1 MINLGKKIL
10 RKLRPYLPMS
20 ILRFIINLYFNR
32 YYIKSYAQYGED
44 LVILDF
50 FKRYY
55 KITNLKRE
63 RGGGGSERYYLDI
76 GSFHPKMISNTHL
89 LYKNGWKG
97 TAIDLDEFKLRLFNK
112 NRKHL
117 IQTVEAAVVPGH
129 LQKKKYIN
137 VYKFNKP
144 FSELDTLS
152 HNVAKKIK
160 TKNNLNYKKVKVKA
174 LGINNLLKDKQY
186 DFVNID
192 VEGLDARLILSLD
205 FKNINRPKLI
215 VFESWNPLKDQSSY
229 KFLKRNGYLH
239 LFTSGG
245 SVGFYCK
252 KSIKV

>member
-1 MINLGKKIL
+1 MIDLGKKIL
-10 RKLRPYLPMS
+10 IKLTPYLPMS

-32 YYIKSYAQYGED
+32 YYIKSYSQYGED

-55 KITNLKRE
+55 KTTNRE
-63 RGGGGSERYYLDI
+63 RDGGGVERYYLDI
-76 GSFHPKMISNTHL
+76 GCFHPKMISNTYL
-89 LYKNGWKG
+89 LYKIGWKG
-97 TAIDLDEFKLRLFNK
+97 TCLDLDKFKLRLFNK

-117 IQTVEAAVVPGH
+117 IQTVEAAVIPGYS
-129 LQKKKYIN
+129 QYKKYIN

-144 FSELDTLS
+144 FSEIDTLS
-152 HNVAKKIK
+152 HNFAKKMII
-160 TKNNLNYKKVKVKA
+160 KNNLNYKKVKIQVI
-174 LGINNLLKDKQY
+174 GINNLLKDKQY

-192 VEGLDARLILSLD
+192 VEGLDARLILSLN

-215 VFESWNPLKDQSSY
+215 VFESWYPLKDQSSY